1 MKDKFKIGNYLKN
14 LLNIKKMNNN
24 LNQVINLDDF
34 IFLKSERRNT
44 GNYCYFHEARALETW
59 NIYINKITGE
69 KIEIKESNINLSK

>member
-1 MKDKFKIGNYLKN
+1 
-14 LLNIKKMNNN
+14 MNNN
-24 LNQVINLDDF
+24 LYKVINLDDF

-44 GNYCYFHEARALETW
+44 GNYCYFHEAHALETW